1 MSEFTASPYELSIL
15 RQNFLCYTDII
26 ERIGDNMRSVTPVKA
41 AKIGYIVISAVLCA
55 LGIFFIA
62 KPAFSIFALGIICGI
77 MLIIFGAVKLIGFF
91 SKDLYRLAF
100 QYDLAYGILLI
111 VLGAMMLLH
120 PESMM
125 NFICI
130 AIGISVLA
138 DGLFKVQI
146 AMDSK
151 KFGIRG
157 WWLIL
162 IFAVLTGLGG
172 GILIFRSSTSSLFL
186 TIFIGICMLTEGILN
201 LITVLTT
208 VKIIRHQQPDMVEI
222 TYTEETQK

>member
-1 MSEFTASPYELSIL
+1 
-15 RQNFLCYTDII
+15 
-26 ERIGDNMRSVTPVKA
+26 MRSVTPMKT
-41 AKIGYIVISAVLCA
+41 AKIGYIVISAALCA
-55 LGIFFIA
+55 LGIFLIA
-62 KPAFSIFALGIICGI
+62 KPAFSISALGIICGI

-162 IFAVLTGLGG
+162 ILAILAGIGG
-172 GILIFRSSTSSLFL
+172 GILILRPSESSLLL
-186 TIFIGICMLTEGILN
+186 TVFIGISLLTEGILN
-201 LITVLTT
+201 LITVITT

-222 TYTEETQK
+222 TYTEEKRQ

>member
-1 MSEFTASPYELSIL
+1 
-15 RQNFLCYTDII
+15 
-26 ERIGDNMRSVTPVKA
+26 MRSVTPVKT
-41 AKIGYIVISAVLCA
+41 AKIGYIVISALLCV
-55 LGIFFIA
+55 LGIFFIV
-62 KPAFSIFALGIICGI
+62 KPAFSISALGIICGI

-111 VLGAMMLLH
+111 VLGAMMLLR

-172 GILIFRSSTSSLFL
+172 SILILRPSTSSLFL
-186 TIFIGICMLTEGILN
+186 TIFIGISMLAEGILN

-208 VKIIRHQQPDMVEI
+208 VKIIRHQQPDTIEI
-222 TYTEETQK
+222 EYVDKR

>member
-1 MSEFTASPYELSIL
+1 
-15 RQNFLCYTDII
+15 
-26 ERIGDNMRSVTPVKA
+26 MRSVTPVKT
-41 AKIGYIVISAVLCA
+41 AKIGYIVISALLCV
-55 LGIFFIA
+55 LGIFFIV

-111 VLGAMMLLH
+111 VLGAMMLLR

-162 IFAVLTGLGG
+162 IFAVFAGIGG
-172 GILIFRSSTSSLFL
+172 SILILRPSTSSLFL

-208 VKIIRHQQPDMVEI
+208 VKIIRHQQPDTIEI
-222 TYTEETQK
+222 EYVDKR